1 MSKYIKEVFDVTTFD
16 HAKHVVLT
24 MDPNDNAKFERETN
38 FLVNAVKDIIKPE
51 HTILDFGCGM
61 GRVSKALIHNCVCN
75 IIGVDISESMRIFAR
90 IYISNPSLFIDKPE
104 HTEENSVDG
113 ALSVFVLQH
122 TEDPAKEIKNI
133 AKVVKPDGY
142 FILLNEYERLV
153 PSGVTRDN
161 FIIWNDDK
169 FDVFTEVEKYMTKEK
184 EIPYLNTGK
193 KIIIYRNNK

>member
-24 MDPNDNAKFERETN
+24 MDPKDNNKFERETKV
-38 FLVNAVKDIIKPE
+38 LIDSIKDIVQPE
-51 HTILDFGCGM
+51 HTVLDFGCGM
-61 GRVSKALIHNCVCN
+61 GRVSKAIVDTFNCKV
-75 IIGVDISESMRIFAR
+75 IGTDISESMRLFAR
-90 IYISNPSLFIDKPE
+90 IYVSKPSLFEDKPE
-104 HTEENSVDG
+104 HTKKNSVDG
-113 ALSVFVLQH
+113 ALAAFVIQH

-133 AKVVKPDGY
+133 ANVIKPGGY

-169 FDVFTEVEKYMTKEK
+169 FDVFSEVEKYMTKEK

-193 KIIIYRNNK
+193 NIIIYRNNK